1 MSSSNNLLI
10 DVISNTV
17 AGIKAF
23 NQCIALDD
31 VQNDG
36 NARLICADMNNR
48 LKIFKDDILQFDTKI
63 PVAPVGIV
71 AFHAYDSNKTL
82 VPLLAVAGNNFIYIY
97 KNLKGT
103 VRLPIPNQ
111 DINSAEK
118 ALYDHFLDNTIEVDT
133 LLSELI
139 ALNNKV
145 RNYAS
150 KQNDDDNDD
159 ECIQNDLK
167 PLSHFTIEAL
177 NQKTKQK
184 QIDFLNKNKDVKIVV
199 VNYITCINAIP
210 ITASLSKKATPSN
223 LLIGTEM
230 SMLMI
235 VDPSV
240 NKIVSKVTL
249 PEVPYIISSIGGFSE
264 NHTIFVADRGNGV
277 HLINRNKVVSK
288 SILVSQVIISMLI
301 SNSQIYIGTTSQ
313 NYECYTQDGSK
324 QFSLKQPNAI
334 ITMEIYQR
342 VKEGNLSLC
351 VIAVKNNTI
360 RLYKDKSL
368 IYVYELS
375 DNVYGMKTGSFGTR
389 DDCLV
394 LLTYKG
400 QLFIKQFN
408 PEVNFASVKAN
419 DEIHNVKGSI
429 NIPKKTPMYL
439 EMIQREKETCADMQT
454 SFQNDLLRM
463 RYKAM
468 DTYVKMLKIGNAPQ
482 NYSSSSTMKLSALLQ
497 GLGPDFKLNLIIDN
511 VGNEPLY
518 NTELTLDYN
527 RNVYSFSKE
536 NIQLGL
542 IMPHIPVKYS
552 LSFKNISEMGSAGMI
567 KVVIIDKLK
576 SAPLIQSTIKVPVS
590 ELEIL

>member
-1 MSSSNNLLI
+1 MSSSNQLLI
-10 DVISNTV
+10 DVMSNTV

-23 NQCIALDD
+23 NQCIALED

-63 PVAPVGIV
+63 PVVPVGIV

-111 DINSAEK
+111 DINTAEK
-118 ALYDHFLDNTIEVDT
+118 ALYDHFQEGAIEVET

-150 KQNDDDNDD
+150 KQNENDNDD
-159 ECIQNDLK
+159 EYIQNDLK
-167 PLSHFTIEAL
+167 PLSHFTVEAL

-184 QIDFLNKNKDVKIVV
+184 QIEFLSANKDVKILA
-199 VNYITCINAIP
+199 VNYITCIDAIP
-210 ITASLSKKATPSN
+210 ITASVAKKAAPSN

-230 SMLMI
+230 SLLII

-240 NKIVSKVTL
+240 NKILSKVQL
-249 PEVPYIISSIGGFSE
+249 PEVPYMISSVGGFGE

-277 HLINRNKVVSK
+277 HLVTRSGTVNK
-288 SILVSQVIISMLI
+288 SISVSQVIISMLI

-313 NYECYTQDGSK
+313 NYECYSQDGSK
-324 QFSLKQPNAI
+324 QFSLKQPSAI
-334 ITMEIYQR
+334 ITMEIYHR
-342 VKEGNLSLC
+342 MREGNLSVC
-351 VIAVKNNTI
+351 VIAVRNLTV
-360 RLYKDKSL
+360 RLYKDKAL
-368 IYVYELS
+368 ISIYEVG
-375 DNVYGMKTGSFGTR
+375 DNVYGMKVGPFGSR
-389 DDCLV
+389 EDCLV
-394 LLTYKG
+394 LLTCWG
-400 QLFIKQFN
+400 QLLIKQFN
-408 PEVNFASVKAN
+408 PEVSFASEKAN
-419 DEIHNVKGSI
+419 EEMHKVKGSI
-429 NIPKKTPMYL
+429 TIPKKTPMYL
-439 EMIQREKETCADMQT
+439 EMIEREKETCANMQT
-454 SFQNDLLRM
+454 SFQNDLLRL
-463 RYKAM
+463 RHKAM
-468 DTYVKMLKIGNAPQ
+468 DSYVKMLKIGNAPQ

-511 VGNEPLY
+511 VGSEPLY

-542 IMPHIPVKYS
+542 IMPHVPVKYS
-552 LSFKNISEMGSAGMI
+552 LSFRNISEMGSAGMI